1 MRFTP
6 LIVIVLVLSCSSA
19 RPPCESAQTI
29 RGALLKTS
37 GAATIVAAD
46 ELPRRVRQEL
56 GAISLRNVPAV
67 PGLDLPE
74 DYLLITG
81 CEASGDR
88 IRIEAT
94 KGPVP
99 HVPRGFVRLAC
110 GTRYAIVMVRE
121 NECWIVESS
130 TTSEC

>member
-1 MRFTP
+1 
-6 LIVIVLVLSCSSA
+6 LIVVVLALRCSSA
-19 RPPCESAQTI
+19 APSCDYSQTI
-29 RGALLKTS
+29 RGALQKVS
-37 GAATIVAAD
+37 GAATIVVRD
-46 ELPRRVRQEL
+46 ELPRQVRREL
-56 GAISLRNVPAV
+56 HAISQRDVSAV
-67 PGLDLPE
+67 PGLDLPD

-81 CEASGDR
+81 WEQSSDR

-99 HVPRGFVRLAC
+99 RIPRGFVRLAC

-121 NECWIVESS
+121 NGCWIVENS